1 MIIIRKPFQRAT
13 PYFEIFLAYFLGGA
27 GFALGSML
35 KPKLGVRL
43 QMWGG
48 IETRRNKKG
57 SAYAEPRKFG
67 GASYYLFEPHYS
79 RKWT

>member
-1 MIIIRKPFQRAT
+1 MEKI
-13 PYFEIFLAYFLGGA
+13 GGE

-43 QMWGG
+43 QMWR
-48 IETRRNKKG
+48 IETQGNKKG
-57 SAYAEPRKFG
+57 PAYAEPRKFG
-67 GASYYLFEPHYS
+67 GASDYLFEPHYS